1 MIPPIFFALVIG
13 FLSLISKTS
22 IGRGNGSNSGG
33 RGNGSNSG
41 GGCGGGGCGGCGG
54 GD

>member
-1 MIPPIFFALVIG
+1 VIPPIFFALVIG

-33 RGNGSNSG
+33 GCGG